1 MGRRPMNLA
10 EGSTG
15 VEIRILVER
24 TEPLGGTA
32 VADGTTRRF
41 DGWMGLI
48 GAIAELLGSAD
59 EEVREAR

>member
-1 MGRRPMNLA
+1 MNLA

-15 VEIRILVER
+15 VEIRIRVER
-24 TEPLGGTA
+24 TEPLSGSAVTEGTA
-32 VADGTTRRF
+32 RRF

-59 EEVREAR
+59 EDVEEAR